1 LLQIK
6 WTKWDVMAKGRF
18 MKRLSAAAFLI
29 VLAATCARGDTL
41 VSGSVYNRNL
51 SGNVCTTSGSS
62 AGALSLAC
70 IGDGGVD
77 SATLAANVGDTSG
90 IVMANATSYETYPAM
105 SYATVNYDLS
115 VDGTYMLTGGTGYG
129 YADLTVLSDKGTLGS
144 YPMCTLTL
152 DGQTQTNA
160 CGSPGFGIG
169 GGVYQF
175 YVPYNTPLS
184 LDFDANFLSDASE
197 EDGYNVSLDYNFGD
211 LSPVPEPFSLLL
223 LGTGL
228 IPLVARVRRRL

>member
-1 LLQIK
+1 
-6 WTKWDVMAKGRF
+6 

-41 VSGSVYNRNL
+41 VSGSVYNRDL
-51 SGNVCTTSGSS
+51 SGNVCMSSGTS

-70 IGDGGVD
+70 TGDGGGD
-77 SATLAANVGDTSG
+77 SATLTAIVGDTSG
-90 IVMANATSYETYPAM
+90 MVTANAQSAEAFQAV
-105 SYATVNYDLS
+105 SYATVDYDLS

-129 YADLTVLSDKGTLGS
+129 YADLTLFTYKGVLGDDPT
-144 YPMCTLTL
+144 CTLTL
-152 DGQTQTNA
+152 DGQTQSNA
-160 CGSPGFGIG
+160 CAYYIDA
-169 GGVYQF
+169 VWQF
-175 YVPYNTPLS
+175 YVPYNTPLN
-184 LDFDANFLSDASE
+184 LDFDASFLSDASE

-211 LSPVPEPFSLLL
+211 LTPSPVPEPLSLLL